1 MDDEYDQCGRML
13 EALHQSLSAWR
24 NKTRTGNQV
33 SEDAAVYGSSPAED
47 TWGEIAALTEQLD
60 IAAFGP

>member
-1 MDDEYDQCGRML
+1 ML